1 MMGRFRV
8 RSLSLL
14 ESIVLLGVLTKLVK
28 FGKYQLVNVLL
39 LFLVPMTK
47 SSISASTPLVQKSLL
62 QVLMGKQEY
71 TMYIQVHVSL
81 SSKDMKEKYRDAN
94 LTRKEQKLLLQEL
107 IVHAEFGMQIMDS
120 AYKY

>member
-1 MMGRFRV
+1 MGRFRV